1 MSQSSNT
8 ASVKDTN
15 TEKLFVSTNSND
27 ATKLELQALKALV
40 RDNIRD
46 ENGNVL
52 PIAGDLSGTGTDLE
66 YDFHTVNM
74 INQDV
79 FSSQIHI
86 VHTTYEQRAND
97 VDASYINVSLGSL
110 DISSIE
116 IDETTAAFVE
126 GNLILDICNGADDIS
141 LSNALLGTNK
151 HNLKFT
157 SADLNT
163 KSFTKALLAATDN
176 DDTSLLFSVVEDPSN
191 ASNIILNKGTDPELV
206 GASAKFD
213 VILDTTN
220 ATALSALPSQI
231 SAGTYNIRVEQTNSV
246 AVTASPN
253 INDIGMRTLSGDTL
267 NDTYYGATNLL
278 HFLPEGAEEVPGYTI
293 DISLSKSGNIE
304 SENSAFK
311 VDNFANMANNL
322 DYMNAIRDF
331 GNNKNTLDSSA
342 TLFLAYKDVS
352 SHNILITNSVTD
364 LSFGESN
371 NIEYTNGTGGT
382 FKVSINDTQDEFL
395 ENVSQGEVKLF
406 SRPDTERLLVTNN
419 VDVSNI
425 ITASIVRYVGDVSI
439 NNTFVDLCLNSTESV
454 NYTLKQKF
462 PNAGSSL
469 LTSQCLSGGNAA
481 NALVI
486 KDDSS
491 TLFNNDEVDV
501 TFVDGEISTL
511 QAANNLTFIK
521 VEDVNKFATRVN
533 KIFDLC
539 NTDISFGNP
548 DVQIS
553 VTGENVQL
561 DIDGLYNYDQV
572 RLFLE
577 PKTLANI
584 QSEGLVDNV
593 NSDGSLKFTT
603 SDDKAEL
610 KTKADFSRPLNEFTW
625 NVLDQGTSLDMSFDV
640 VANYE
645 GDISAHEFQSKIQTL
660 FKKQWTSNGILKE
673 DIDYPEDYTLTLVD
687 TIEDTNTYLTTHGSG
702 RVHEIIK
709 HTKNKITDPFYLGA
723 YHNLQAVVGDIEIK
737 DTFYEYYHSDG
748 TKGPE
753 SKLRNYTTNAAKR
766 EITFTPQTRTITKSM
781 LHSMKG
787 QLQGRNKD
795 TEIFDTTELRYDIDL
810 VFNEAT
816 TINGF
821 NSDANAT
828 FIVNL
833 DLDQGDVSLNSTHY
847 AILLDFAEGNAVW
860 NLSKKT
866 GTLSSMVDGL
876 TSLQDIFDASDF
888 TTDISLSSLH
898 NVDDNTGKNTL
909 TLKNDDNTFCT
920 IEGDRTLLANFVVVV
935 SNGPVFQVLRN
946 GADISF
952 DTYMYTE
959 TTILDID
966 NGIRLTIEPDQVNF
980 GGVDIS
986 LSLQKDI
993 VGVAHYDTNALDMSG
1008 VVLASKTYTDASAQ
1022 DIVFNNYRGII
1033 EDQTI
1038 QIRRVGG
1045 QFQLDFAGSVRN
1057 SIGDLLAGTA
1067 TDVSMTGFGD
1077 LGYDITSEVSHL
1089 GTSNPLSSTLT
1100 TPLTLTPAQYILNGR
1115 IIGSDVSL
1123 QNKTSFSDVLF
1134 DFYDA
1139 SSGVSNRTDGIFKSS
1154 LIADGA
1160 DRYTLVSNDG
1170 GTYSVNHNGVQI
1182 ATASND
1188 FSDIAEDNELVFND
1202 VRFPFITIL
1211 KQTIATD
1218 VDVSFTLSVPKY
1230 KVQYRN
1236 STGVTNFPHSGN
1248 AADNTT
1254 TEFLSA
1260 GIQSHELADIEATL
1274 RLDTN
1279 KTFIDF
1285 ATNPSNDVFSTDMT
1299 GNSNTIR
1306 AQVTYDTAINPSIN
1320 DEFLVI
1326 PNSGTDTSSVAV
1338 TIDKIAK
1345 SGRYYELAMTQT
1357 ADGLYTTYD
1366 VCSNL
1371 VNSAAN
1377 ILIKIPSAYINEG
1390 RYQSVITPNVG
1401 VKTSLIGAE
1410 YVLDGDVPVI
1420 KVRKYT
1426 SPIHE
1431 SFETFKIDKN
1441 QVRAAGFRAN
1451 TIEEAI
1457 IPLTT
1462 ATFGSTAYSFQS
1474 ILNTTANNLFSVPA
1488 YAVLN
1493 KVDISNEN
1501 IWDDYA
1507 NNKLNYVM
1515 VPLTFAG
1522 IGNIFEVTSTNIS
1535 QPVKTLVSSTPD
1547 ITRITSADGA
1557 PVFRVRANGRIDTG
1571 TVQTA
1576 NLISVDSQT
1585 SNSGSS
1591 YNKEFV
1597 SYNVLLG

>member
-1 MSQSSNT
+1 M
-8 ASVKDTN
+8 
-15 TEKLFVSTNSND
+15 
-27 ATKLELQALKALV
+27 
-40 RDNIRD
+40 
-46 ENGNVL
+46 
-52 PIAGDLSGTGTDLE
+52 
-66 YDFHTVNM
+66 
-74 INQDV
+74 
-79 FSSQIHI
+79 
-86 VHTTYEQRAND
+86 
-97 VDASYINVSLGSL
+97 
-110 DISSIE
+110 
-116 IDETTAAFVE
+116 
-126 GNLILDICNGADDIS
+126 
-141 LSNALLGTNK
+141 
-151 HNLKFT
+151 
-157 SADLNT
+157 
-163 KSFTKALLAATDN
+163 
-176 DDTSLLFSVVEDPSN
+176 
-191 ASNIILNKGTDPELV
+191 
-206 GASAKFD
+206 
-213 VILDTTN
+213 
-220 ATALSALPSQI
+220 
-231 SAGTYNIRVEQTNSV
+231 
-246 AVTASPN
+246 
-253 INDIGMRTLSGDTL
+253 
-267 NDTYYGATNLL
+267 
-278 HFLPEGAEEVPGYTI
+278 
-293 DISLSKSGNIE
+293 
-304 SENSAFK
+304 
-311 VDNFANMANNL
+311 
-322 DYMNAIRDF
+322 
-331 GNNKNTLDSSA
+331 
-342 TLFLAYKDVS
+342 
-352 SHNILITNSVTD
+352 
-364 LSFGESN
+364 
-371 NIEYTNGTGGT
+371 
-382 FKVSINDTQDEFL
+382 
-395 ENVSQGEVKLF
+395 
-406 SRPDTERLLVTNN
+406 
-419 VDVSNI
+419 
-425 ITASIVRYVGDVSI
+425 
-439 NNTFVDLCLNSTESV
+439 
-454 NYTLKQKF
+454 
-462 PNAGSSL
+462 
-469 LTSQCLSGGNAA
+469 
-481 NALVI
+481 
-486 KDDSS
+486 
-491 TLFNNDEVDV
+491 
-501 TFVDGEISTL
+501 
-511 QAANNLTFIK
+511 
-521 VEDVNKFATRVN
+521 
-533 KIFDLC
+533 
-539 NTDISFGNP
+539 
-548 DVQIS
+548 
-553 VTGENVQL
+553 
-561 DIDGLYNYDQV
+561 
-572 RLFLE
+572 
-577 PKTLANI
+577 
-584 QSEGLVDNV
+584 
-593 NSDGSLKFTT
+593 
-603 SDDKAEL
+603 
-610 KTKADFSRPLNEFTW
+610 
-625 NVLDQGTSLDMSFDV
+625 
-640 VANYE
+640 
-645 GDISAHEFQSKIQTL
+645 
-660 FKKQWTSNGILKE
+660 
-673 DIDYPEDYTLTLVD
+673 
-687 TIEDTNTYLTTHGSG
+687 
-702 RVHEIIK
+702 
-709 HTKNKITDPFYLGA
+709 
-723 YHNLQAVVGDIEIK
+723 
-737 DTFYEYYHSDG
+737 
-748 TKGPE
+748 
-753 SKLRNYTTNAAKR
+753 
-766 EITFTPQTRTITKSM
+766 
-781 LHSMKG
+781 
-787 QLQGRNKD
+787 
-795 TEIFDTTELRYDIDL
+795 
-810 VFNEAT
+810 
-816 TINGF
+816 
-821 NSDANAT
+821 
-828 FIVNL
+828 
-833 DLDQGDVSLNSTHY
+833 
-847 AILLDFAEGNAVW
+847 
-860 NLSKKT
+860 
-866 GTLSSMVDGL
+866 
-876 TSLQDIFDASDF
+876 
-888 TTDISLSSLH
+888 
-898 NVDDNTGKNTL
+898 
-909 TLKNDDNTFCT
+909 
-920 IEGDRTLLANFVVVV
+920 
-935 SNGPVFQVLRN
+935 
-946 GADISF
+946 
-952 DTYMYTE
+952 
-959 TTILDID
+959 
-966 NGIRLTIEPDQVNF
+966 
-980 GGVDIS
+980 
-986 LSLQKDI
+986 
-993 VGVAHYDTNALDMSG
+993 
-1008 VVLASKTYTDASAQ
+1008 
-1022 DIVFNNYRGII
+1022 
-1033 EDQTI
+1033 
-1038 QIRRVGG
+1038 
-1045 QFQLDFAGSVRN
+1045 
-1057 SIGDLLAGTA
+1057 LAGTA

-1139 SSGVSNRTDGIFKSS
+1139 SSGVNNRTDGIFKSS

-1260 GIQSHELADIEATL
+1260 ATQSHDLNDIDATL
-1274 RLDTN
+1274 TLDTN